1 MGREKEGRDMQLD
14 GGRLYRNA
22 VVGALGG
29 LAAWALLSIFVRF
42 ETTTLGALL
51 LKDALLGAG
60 VGFCLGAALAAT
72 DALEEG
78 WGRKHLRP
86 LLTSAG
92 IGALAGPIGLIV
104 GEFIFLWADGGVW
117 PRAAGWAIFGALL
130 GAGQWFVTGSKA
142 KGVYAALGGLLGGLM
157 GGATYERLSLW
168 LRGSGGS
175 GDNSAA
181 ALTVGSAVGLI
192 ILGASICFFI
202 GLVEGIL
209 RRAWLYFWRGP
220 LEGQTRT
227 VDNRRAATTIGKGE
241 QADIMVRDDPAMQAL
256 HAVLEAQ
263 PGGFLLRPRAGAVR
277 VRANAAAPWQ
287 PVTAH
292 LLQPGDEVEMG
303 KSCFRFRTS
312 EEGKEAG
319 RRA

>member
-1 MGREKEGRDMQLD
+1 MQLD
-14 GGRLYRNA
+14 GMRLYRNA
-22 VVGALGG
+22 VMGALGG
-29 LAAWALLSIFVRF
+29 LAAWALLSLFVRF

-60 VGFCLGAALAAT
+60 VGFCLGAAVAAT
-72 DALEEG
+72 YAREEG

-86 LLTSAG
+86 LLLSAA
-92 IGALAGPIGLIV
+92 IGALAGLIGLIA
-104 GEFIFLWADGGVW
+104 GEAIFLLANGGVW
-117 PRAAGWAIFGALL
+117 PRAAGWAICGALL
-130 GAGQWFVTGSKA
+130 GAGQWLVTGSKD
-142 KGVYAALGGLLGGLM
+142 KGIYAALGGLLGGLI

-168 LRGSGGS
+168 LRGV

-192 ILGASICFFI
+192 LLGAFICLFI

-209 RRAWLYFWRGP
+209 RRAWLFFWRGP

-227 VDNRRAATTIGKGE
+227 VDNRRAATTIGRGE
-241 QADIMVRDDPAMQAL
+241 QADIMVRDDPAMQPV

-263 PGGFLLRPRAGAVR
+263 PGGFLLRPRAGEVR
-277 VRANAAAPWQ
+277 VRANAAAPWE
-287 PVTAH
+287 PVTAR
-292 LLQPGDEVEMG
+292 LLQPGDEVEVG
-303 KSCFRFRTS
+303 KSCFRFRTG

-319 RRA
+319 RGA

>member
-1 MGREKEGRDMQLD
+1 MQLD
-14 GGRLYRNA
+14 GRRLYRNA

-29 LAAWALLSIFVRF
+29 LAAWALLSLLVRF

-60 VGFCLGAALAAT
+60 VGLCLGAALAAT
-72 DALEEG
+72 SALEDG

-86 LLTSAG
+86 LLLSAA
-92 IGALAGPIGLIV
+92 IGAAAGPVGLIA
-104 GEFIFLWADGGVW
+104 GEFIFLLADGGVW

-130 GAGQWFVTGSKA
+130 GAGQWYVTGSRD
-142 KGVYAALGGLLGGLM
+142 KGLYAALGGLLGGLM
-157 GGATYERLSLW
+157 GGATYERLSLI
-168 LRGSGGS
+168 LRSA

-227 VDNRRAATTIGKGE
+227 VDNLRPVTTIGRGE
-241 QADIMVRDDPAMQAL
+241 QADILLRNDPDLQPL
-256 HAVLEAQ
+256 HAAIEAQ
-263 PGGFLLRPRAGAVR
+263 PGGFLLRPLGGAVS
-277 VRANAAAPWQ
+277 VRAHAGDPWQ
-287 PVTAH
+287 PVAAH
-292 LLQPGDEVEMG
+292 LLRPGDEVQAG
-303 KSCFRFRTS
+303 RSCFRFRTG
-312 EEGKEAG
+312 EAEAAQQAG
-319 RRA
+319 RGA